1 MKSVGEKTTSGVESS
16 LWSAIDGSW
25 SLGSSGT
32 AKVSPD
38 HRPGRH
44 GSRTPRN
51 KQRKD
56 VVSHEN
62 DQGQNRCTPGGTRV
76 PDGPPPLDPIMP
88 PVLPIP
94 MVADGTDGD
103 AQFCSNFLNGL
114 YDTCESK
121 PKPRGKLGDTQW
133 NQWE

>member
-1 MKSVGEKTTSGVESS
+1 
-16 LWSAIDGSW
+16 
-25 SLGSSGT
+25 
-32 AKVSPD
+32 
-38 HRPGRH
+38 
-44 GSRTPRN
+44 
-51 KQRKD
+51 
-56 VVSHEN
+56 
-62 DQGQNRCTPGGTRV
+62 
-76 PDGPPPLDPIMP
+76 MP

-133 NQWE
+133 NQWEPSGQLEDEGILSTIF